1 MHAQN
6 VILKTDQI
14 VVQNRCDLQGTS
26 NLEVHAFKIEHTPKT
41 QLIFHIFLVV
51 LQEDNIFELFFALFY
66 TLIMSVCAIAMT
78 YLEHGRS
85 KILKGCS
92 SITSPYRIPKR

>member
-1 MHAQN
+1 MG
-6 VILKTDQI
+6 L
-14 VVQNRCDLQGTS
+14 GTS
-26 NLEVHAFKIEHTPKT
+26 KLEVHAFKIEHTPKT
-41 QLIFHIFLVV
+41 QLIFHIFLVI
-51 LQEDNIFELFFALFY
+51 LQEGNIFELFFALFY

-92 SITSPYRIPKR
+92 ITSPYRIPKR

>member
-6 VILKTDQI
+6 VILKTYQI